1 LHETFP
7 VSGVSYQGI
16 ALQLAEKVGVA
27 LVFGWRGGLPTTGLF
42 SAPALAAVVT
52 LRREKDFFR
61 KLFSDAAIIKIR
73 CPFRGCQ
80 KRTVIIF
87 QKRVPNLTALAL
99 DRFVARAR
107 KAARLPGTVNIL
119 LTSSSEMKSL
129 NRRFRGKDKPTDVLA
144 FPAEPDPGIS
154 PRNQPAG
161 EIAISAEIASHNARK
176 LGHSPAEEVK
186 ILVLH
191 GLLHLRGYDHECD
204 NGEMA
209 EREQQLRAKL
219 YLPLG
224 LIERTDSPSDTSKPQ
239 TRKQPQR

>member
-1 LHETFP
+1 
-7 VSGVSYQGI
+7 
-16 ALQLAEKVGVA
+16 
-27 LVFGWRGGLPTTGLF
+27 
-42 SAPALAAVVT
+42 
-52 LRREKDFFR
+52 
-61 KLFSDAAIIKIR
+61 
-73 CPFRGCQ
+73 
-80 KRTVIIF
+80 VIIF

-129 NRRFRGKDKPTDVLA
+129 NRRFRGEDKPTDVLA

-176 LGHSPAEEVK
+176 LGHSPAEEIK

-224 LIERTDSPSDTSKPQ
+224 LIERTDPPSDTSKPQ

>member
-1 LHETFP
+1 MP
-7 VSGVSYQGI
+7 
-16 ALQLAEKVGVA
+16 LQ
-27 LVFGWRGGLPTTGLF
+27 GLPKTYRDHLSKARPQPDRTSPRPLRRPRPQGR
-42 SAPALAAVVT
+42 ALARNRQHPAHLE
-52 LRREKDFFR
+52 LRDEIPESPFSR
-61 KLFSDAAIIKIR
+61 KR
-73 CPFRGCQ
+73 Q
-80 KRTVIIF
+80 
-87 QKRVPNLTALAL
+87 
-99 DRFVARAR
+99 
-107 KAARLPGTVNIL
+107 
-119 LTSSSEMKSL
+119 
-129 NRRFRGKDKPTDVLA
+129 VLA

-176 LGHSPAEEVK
+176 LGHSPAEEIK

-224 LIERTDSPSDTSKPQ
+224 LIERTDPPSDTSKPQ